1 MKEEFSVNTKL
12 KIDISSGLLEVE
24 GSEGFV
30 KLIYEDFKNRLVE
43 KSASSKVVHSTP
55 EPEKSQ
61 PKTTN
66 TSKSPSN
73 GASASKPKSKKAP
86 EFLKNLDLSGSG
98 DRPSLKIFFSGYQH
112 KTNYERNLIFVHYL
126 KEILEV
132 EKVTLDHVF
141 TCYRN
146 VGHKIPKAL
155 EQSLR
160 DTAKEKG
167 WVDIDDLEDIKV
179 PIAGFNH
186 LTHDMEKSS

>member
-1 MKEEFSVNTKL
+1 MSTKL
-12 KIDISSGLLEVE
+12 KIDISLGLLEVE
-24 GSEGFV
+24 GSEDFV
-30 KLIYEDFKNRLVE
+30 KIIYEDFKNRLVE
-43 KSASSKVVHSTP
+43 KSASPKVEHATP

-61 PKTTN
+61 PKTTK
-66 TSKSPSN
+66 TSKPTSN
-73 GASASKPKSKKAP
+73 GTSASKQKSKKAP

-98 DRPSLKIFFSGYQH
+98 DSPSLKNFFSGYQH

-132 EKVTLDHVF
+132 EKVTLDHIF
-141 TCYRN
+141 TCYKN

-160 DTAKEKG
+160 DTSKEKG

-179 PIAGFNH
+179 PVAGFNH